1 MSPLPL
7 LSKKMADSYWLK
19 NTAKASYIPCLTSLQ
34 AMLKLAKRS
43 LMPRFVRLLKKQRI
57 AWQSTIYL
65 AFTAIRRPCF
75 QITPIIDFAF
85 WRMLDVDT
93 EAQLD
98 TDIVAAVWMTP
109 DELEISARARS
120 PLVLKAIQDALAGKK
135 YPLSLVYEHPFASPL
150 TSQLDA

>member
-1 MSPLPL
+1 
-7 LSKKMADSYWLK
+7 
-19 NTAKASYIPCLTSLQ
+19 
-34 AMLKLAKRS
+34 
-43 LMPRFVRLLKKQRI
+43 
-57 AWQSTIYL
+57 
-65 AFTAIRRPCF
+65 
-75 QITPIIDFAF
+75 
-85 WRMLDVDT
+85 MLDVDI